1 MFLKVLGRSPVSIFD
16 NKSQMRKI
24 EIRIDKMYKKI
35 FFFNI
40 SGLINAI
47 CTF

>member
-1 MFLKVLGRSPVSIFD
+1 MLLKVMERSSVSIFD

-24 EIRIDKMYKKI
+24 EMRIDKIYEKI

-40 SGLINAI
+40 SGLMNVI

>member
-1 MFLKVLGRSPVSIFD
+1 MFLKVVERSSVSIFD

-40 SGLINAI
+40 SGLIIAI
-47 CTF
+47 

>member
-1 MFLKVLGRSPVSIFD
+1 MFLKVVKRTAVSIFD

-24 EIRIDKMYKKI
+24 EIRIDITYKII

-40 SGLINAI
+40 SDLII
-47 CTF
+47 VI